1 MQKLLDDIR
10 MEMDTLKGCIG
21 RMEQRLDELQ
31 GKFAELN
38 NLLQAGT
45 KAQASGRVVEAAG
58 TETSVAPA
66 ARKEDKEDKEEEK
79 GENPSASLHNISE
92 ETPASSIL
100 GERIRPAADL
110 RHAISLNDSFRFTRE
125 LFGGDAA
132 RMNRIFDELG
142 GAGSFE
148 AAMSL
153 LQSEVQVDGDNEAA
167 AALVELLHKYFN

>member
-10 MEMDTLKGCIG
+10 MEMDTLIGCIG

-100 GERIRPAADL
+100 GERIRPSADL

>member
-66 ARKEDKEDKEEEK
+66 ARNEDKEDKEEEK

-92 ETPASSIL
+92 ETSASSIL

-125 LFGGDAA
+125 LFGGDAV